1 MWAQWGEQRDYMNAQ
16 WGCGYFIA
24 TLFVITNMLGQ
35 LTGSGL
41 VLSRFFVTAACG
53 TLFGIVCLQVCFLL
67 QLVNYFNLT
76 LRYQLD
82 GCLLNSL
89 GL

>member
-53 TLFGIVCLQVCFLL
+53 TLFGIVCLQVGSSSA
-67 QLVNYFNLT
+67 NP
-76 LRYQLD
+76 
-82 GCLLNSL
+82 S
-89 GL
+89 

>member
-53 TLFGIVCLQVCFLL
+53 TLFGIVCLQVCYKLKMFQPKLMIF
-67 QLVNYFNLT
+67 YK
-76 LRYQLD
+76 LD
-82 GCLLNSL
+82 DRLLNSL